1 MNAEAP
7 LRRILGRIFSV
18 AIILAAVLLAWA
30 VGVDLRNNPRTED
43 AQVRA
48 NVIGVAPQVGGAVKE
63 IHVVDNQAVRRGDL
77 LMELDA
83 RPYAAEV
90 ELARARLQLTELE
103 IQADEEQ
110 IAAAEA
116 TLKEREARAL
126 YARSYFERLPR
137 LVSKQFITPDKLES
151 AQADAEALE
160 AQVKVARAELD
171 RVRNVLGEVNGR
183 NARRE
188 AAAAALR
195 DAELKLSYC
204 RIYAPCDG
212 YVTNLQITPGAYAGA
227 GTQMFSL
234 VDRKIW
240 FVLANFRETDLKRIR
255 PGMPA
260 EIYLMADVRRKLKG
274 IVQGVP
280 KAVYLLDAP
289 SALSPGGQGVL
300 SRVSPTLNFIL
311 LAQRYPV
318 RLVIDEPETVSFR
331 MGGSASVIVHTG
343 WGTREGE
350 ARLRELQRSSELPF
364 NSPVDE

>member
-1 MNAEAP
+1 M
-7 LRRILGRIFSV
+7 
-18 AIILAAVLLAWA
+18 
-30 VGVDLRNNPRTED
+30 
-43 AQVRA
+43 
-48 NVIGVAPQVGGAVKE
+48 
-63 IHVVDNQAVRRGDL
+63 
-77 LMELDA
+77 
-83 RPYAAEV
+83 
-90 ELARARLQLTELE
+90 ARARLQLTELE
-103 IQADEEQ
+103 IQADEDQ
-110 IAAAEA
+110 IVAAEA

-137 LVSKQFITPDKLES
+137 LLAKRFITPDKLDS

-160 AQVKVARAELD
+160 AQVKAARAELD
-171 RVRNVLGEVNGR
+171 RARNVLGEVRGR

-195 DAELKLSYC
+195 DAQLKLSYC

-227 GTQMFSL
+227 GTQLFSL

-240 FVLANFRETDLKRIR
+240 FVLANFRETDLKRIGS
-255 PGMPA
+255 GMAA
-260 EIYLMADVRRKLKG
+260 EIYLMADVRRTLKG

-300 SRVSPTLNFIL
+300 SRVDPTLNFIL

-318 RLVIDEPETVSFR
+318 RIVIDEPETASFR
-331 MGGSASVIVHTG
+331 MGGSASVIVHAG
-343 WGTREGE
+343 RGTREGE

>member
-1 MNAEAP
+1 MPAP
-7 LRRILGRIFSV
+7 ISSACRR
-18 AIILAAVLLAWA
+18 LLAK
-30 VGVDLRNNPRTED
+30 R
-43 AQVRA
+43 
-48 NVIGVAPQVGGAVKE
+48 
-63 IHVVDNQAVRRGDL
+63 
-77 LMELDA
+77 
-83 RPYAAEV
+83 
-90 ELARARLQLTELE
+90 
-103 IQADEEQ
+103 
-110 IAAAEA
+110 
-116 TLKEREARAL
+116 
-126 YARSYFERLPR
+126 
-137 LVSKQFITPDKLES
+137 FITPDKLDS
-151 AQADAEALE
+151 AQTDAEALE

-171 RVRNVLGEVNGR
+171 RTRNVLGEVNGR

-300 SRVSPTLNFIL
+300 SRVSPTLNYSACPTL
-311 LAQRYPV
+311 SRAHRDRRAGD
-318 RLVIDEPETVSFR
+318 RLVSDGRQRLGDRPHRPGHPGRRGAPAGAATFL
-331 MGGSASVIVHTG
+331 
-343 WGTREGE
+343 GTS
-350 ARLRELQRSSELPF
+350 LQFPGR
-364 NSPVDE
+364 

>member
-1 MNAEAP
+1 MNPESP
-7 LRRILGRIFSV
+7 LRQKLGAILSV
-18 AIILAAVLLAWA
+18 AIILAAALLAWA
-30 VGVDLRNNPRTED
+30 VRLDLRNNPRTED

-48 NVIGVAPQVGGAVKE
+48 NVIGVAPQVGGAIQA
-63 IHVVDNQAVRRGDL
+63 IHVVDNQTVRRGDL

-90 ELARARLQLTELE
+90 ERARARLQLTELE
-103 IQADEEQ
+103 IRADEEQ

-126 YARSYFERLPR
+126 YARSYFERVSR
-137 LVSKQFITPDKLES
+137 LLAKRFVTPDKLEL
-151 AQADAEALE
+151 AQADADALE
-160 AQVKVARAELD
+160 AQVKVARAELG
-171 RVRNVLGEVNGR
+171 RAQNLLGEVNGQ

-188 AAAAALR
+188 ADAAALR

-227 GTQMFSL
+227 GTQIFSL

-255 PGMPA
+255 PGTPA
-260 EIYLMADVRRKLKG
+260 EIYLMADSRRKMKG

-289 SALSPGGQGVL
+289 SALSPGGEGVL
-300 SRVSPTLNFIL
+300 SRVEPTLDFIL

-318 RLVIDEPETVSFR
+318 RIVIDEPETVSFR
-331 MGGSASVIVHTG
+331 MGGTASVIVHTG
-343 WGTREGE
+343 RGTREGE
-350 ARLRELQRSSELPF
+350 ARLRELQRSSVLPF
-364 NSPVDE
+364 NSPVNE